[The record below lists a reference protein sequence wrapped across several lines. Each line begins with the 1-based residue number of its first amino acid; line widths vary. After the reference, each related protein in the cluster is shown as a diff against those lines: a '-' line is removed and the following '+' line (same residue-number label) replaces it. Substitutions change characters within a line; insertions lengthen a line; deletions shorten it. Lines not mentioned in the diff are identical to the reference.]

1 MQLHELT
8 ANKAKNKGT
17 QRVGRGG
24 GSGRGTTSGRGTKG
38 QKARTGGQIPA
49 YFEGGQKPITQI
61 VPKRRGFHRP
71 NKPKV
76 LVVNVRDLS
85 RMAENNKLSLQ
96 ILSDK
101 GYLNGFDAIKILG
114 MGELTGAYD
123 VEAHNVSAV
132 AKQKIEQAGGKVTLI
147 K

>member
-8 ANKAKNKGT
+8 THKAKNKGT

-38 QKARTGGQIPA
+38 QKARTGGQIPS

-61 VPKRRGFHRP
+61 VPKRKGFRRP
-71 NKPKV
+71 NKPKI
-76 LVVNVRDLS
+76 LIINVKDLP
-85 RMAENNKLSLQ
+85 RIAENNQLSLQ
-96 ILSDK
+96 TLIDK
-101 GYLNGFDAIKILG
+101 GYLNGFDAVKILG
-114 MGELTGAYD
+114 MGEVASAFT
-123 VEAHNVSAV
+123 VEVHNISAV
-132 AKQKIEQAGGKVTLI
+132 AQQKIEKAGGKVTFI

>member
-8 ANKAKNKGT
+8 ANKPKNKGT

-38 QKARTGGQIPA
+38 QKARTGGQVPA

-61 VPKRRGFHRP
+61 VPKRKGFRRP

-76 LVVNVRDLS
+76 LIINVKDLP
-85 RMAENNKLSLQ
+85 RMAENNQLSLQ
-96 ILSDK
+96 TLIDK
-101 GYLNGFDAIKILG
+101 GYLNGFDAVKILG
-114 MGELTGAYD
+114 VGEATSAFT
-123 VEAHNVSAV
+123 VEAHCVSVSAQ
-132 AKQKIEQAGGKVTLI
+132 QKIEAAGGKVTLI